1 LRHRSIHQKGT
12 IIMAMYGQDIEQVQ
26 NLSSQ
31 LNAKA
36 DDIQNVI
43 TQLSSAISSVQWM
56 GPDADRFRSDW
67 QSQHTAQLKAVV
79 SALRT
84 ASQNA
89 KRNAQEQQTASS

>member
-1 LRHRSIHQKGT
+1 
-12 IIMAMYGQDIEQVQ
+12 MAMYGQDIEQVQ

-89 KRNAQEQQTASS
+89 SRNAQEQQSASS

>member
-1 LRHRSIHQKGT
+1 
-12 IIMAMYGQDIEQVQ
+12 MAVYGQDIEQVQ
-26 NLSSQ
+26 QLASQ

-43 TQLSSAISSVQWM
+43 SQLSSAVSSVHWM

-79 SALRT
+79 TALRT
-84 ASQNA
+84 ASQAA
-89 KRNAQEQQTASS
+89 KRNAQEQQQASSA